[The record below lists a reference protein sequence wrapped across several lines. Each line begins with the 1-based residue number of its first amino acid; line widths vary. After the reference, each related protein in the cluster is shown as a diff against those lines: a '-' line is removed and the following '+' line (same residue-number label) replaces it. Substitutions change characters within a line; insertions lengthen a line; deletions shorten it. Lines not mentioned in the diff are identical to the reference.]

1 MIPASG
7 KMPFPTL
14 ERSTASINMIGAST
28 LAQAQISARPAM
40 NGQSKPM
47 LNLRPWRRFVATFV
61 IPCDNGSTAAMNQE
75 PINENNSKLTP
86 AVKPRLNQPL
96 TTNSQVLAS
105 ATPATGCGVPMIPM
119 TIPRRKPI
127 KNLEPQKPIFLFNLA
142 ASKSYLSRPGRTLSK
157 ILSKTMMIGFI
168 M

>member
-7 KMPFPTL
+7 KIPFPTL
-14 ERSTASINMIGAST
+14 ERSTASTNMIGAST
-28 LAQAQISARPAM
+28 FAQAQTSARPAM
-40 NGQSKPM
+40 KGQSRPM
-47 LNLRPWRRFVATFV
+47 LNLRPWRRLVATFV

-75 PINENNSKLTP
+75 PINENNSKQTP

-96 TTNSQVLAS
+96 ITNSHLSAS
-105 ATPATGCGVPMIPM
+105 CTPATGCGVPMIPM

-127 KNLEPQKPIFLFNLA
+127 KNLDPQKPIFLFNLA
-142 ASKSYLSRPGRTLSK
+142 ASKSYLSRPGKSLSK
-157 ILSKTMMIGFI
+157 ILSKTMITGFI